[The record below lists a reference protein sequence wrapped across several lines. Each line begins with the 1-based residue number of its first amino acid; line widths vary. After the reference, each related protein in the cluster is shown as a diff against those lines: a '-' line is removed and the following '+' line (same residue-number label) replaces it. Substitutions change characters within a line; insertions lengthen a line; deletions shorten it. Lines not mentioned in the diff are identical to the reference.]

1 MRARVRTRPPRGTHL
16 QIALAAC
23 IKCIRVIRRTIL
35 RAESSIEVWWR
46 RHQPTVTT
54 ARRRHVLLLRQHL
67 RSIELIV
74 IVVLMLCWRRP
85 WRHALNIAVRHRGRA
100 RAIARLWRRDV
111 RRRWCMPLIRKRLIL
126 HVRHCWPRACLVL
139 HLRLQKQ
146 YAFDRA
152 CTHL

>member
-1 MRARVRTRPPRGTHL
+1 MRASVRTRMPRGTHL

-23 IKCIRVIRRTIL
+23 IESIRVIRRTIL
-35 RAESSIEVWWR
+35 LAKRYIEVRRR

-74 IVVLMLCWRRP
+74 IIVLMPCWRRP
-85 WRHALNIAVRHRGRA
+85 GRHAFNIAVRYRGRA
-100 RAIARLWRRDV
+100 RAVARLWRRHV
-111 RRRWCMPLIRKRLIL
+111 RRRWCMPLIRKRLVL

-146 YAFDRA
+146 YAFD
-152 CTHL
+152 